1 LVLFHPWEVWE
12 LVLRRCAQWNRGREA
27 ANDDTFFSGSLVL
40 LPLCKPDGR
49 ALVERNG
56 LVMVKNDIVFNREAY
71 CSVSSLEAGYA
82 SVIADG

>member
-1 LVLFHPWEVWE
+1 M
-12 LVLRRCAQWNRGREA
+12 RRCAQWNRGREA
-27 ANDDTFFSGSLVL
+27 ANDDTFFPGSLV

-49 ALVERNG
+49 ALTERNNG
-56 LVMVKNDIVFNREAY
+56 LMMVKNDIVFNREAY